1 MSERIQ
7 NVGDEAADVAPYVI
21 LGTGSKM
28 QLAPTREPVTALMKK
43 VVAEITSEYLPHLEG
58 FRVSLAVVDIVVICE
73 SYDKP
78 AFALYWRH
86 KLEGL
91 YEWTSAPPSPEWDDG
106 TPLDWIKSHPDLLPL
121 FGPEVWLEIQPEDI
135 EAWPEAA
142 VRGRRAFDIPV
153 FDGDVR
159 IECRGM
165 NPTSGGVLYY
175 VYRRETG
182 HDVAH
187 FDVAEGEL
195 YFSIDKHV
203 WLELRERLP
212 DNAKIIFAPTNT
224 SLRAGDM
231 KSSSNGLRVKAGL
244 RFPEVPY
251 GYIAPAG
258 TKWPKRNYGDERTTQ
273 NRAAGGCEPNPQPQ

>member
-7 NVGDEAADVAPYVI
+7 NVGDETVHVEPDMT
-21 LGTGSKM
+21 LGHAWTYPLG
-28 QLAPTREPVTALMKK
+28 LTREPVTALMKK
-43 VVAEITSEYLPHLEG
+43 VVADITTEYVPYLEG
-58 FRVSLAVVDIVVICE
+58 FRVSLAMVDIVVICQ
-73 SYDKP
+73 SYTKP
-78 AFALYWRH
+78 YFDLYWRH
-86 KLEGL
+86 KFEGQ
-91 YEWTSAPPSPEWDDG
+91 YEWTSVTTSPEWYGG
-106 TPLDWIKSHPDLLPL
+106 TPLDWIRSHPDLLRL

-142 VRGRRAFDIPV
+142 VAGRHDDIPAYN
-153 FDGDVR
+153 GHLR
-159 IECRGM
+159 IERRGI
-165 NPTSGGVLYY
+165 NPTSKGVLYY
-175 VYRRETG
+175 VYRQETG

-195 YFSIDKHV
+195 YFSIDNDA

-251 GYIAPAG
+251 G
-258 TKWPKRNYGDERTTQ
+258 
-273 NRAAGGCEPNPQPQ
+273 